1 MLPQPLYP
9 PAPSDAASEAH
20 RHAYNSA
27 FHELDLHWHWDRET
41 FARLQPFGRAGVRAY
56 LENEQSHLLRAYA
69 ADFLVDVIERTKADC
84 HARIAQAQQAPAQG
98 ARSRR
103 FG

>member
-1 MLPQPLYP
+1 VPQVLHP

-27 FHELDLHWHWDRET
+27 FRELDFRWHWDAET
-41 FARLQPFGRAGVRAY
+41 FARLRPSGRAGLRAY
-56 LENEQSHLLRAYA
+56 LENEQPHLLRAYE
-69 ADFLVDVIERTKADC
+69 ADFLVDLIERTQAQC
-84 HARIAQAQQAPAQG
+84 HARIAHALRAPAQPV
-98 ARSRR
+98 RSRR